1 MNATSVTCVE
11 QTQCG
16 AGQKISH
23 FNATVVGNCSACG
36 ADTYQTATEHRLTSC
51 TAQPTC
57 GAGQKIS
64 TDSATAARSCSACP
78 ANTYQTSAS
87 HRDTSCTVQPT
98 CGAGEFLDSP
108 SATAAGVCTACPAD
122 TYQNSANHRLTSCTA
137 QPTCGAGQKY
147 ETDGTKTTERTC
159 PSCPANTYQTSTSH
173 RNTSCTA
180 QANCAAGEFAS
191 TLDLVSARVCDDC
204 PAGQFTDT
212 QGLATSCTACDGT
225 TQFQDQA
232 GQSACKTIAAVC
244 NKGTKQTTPPDAS
257 TDRVCSDCPADTYQ
271 DETGQSDCKPQ
282 GTCGNGHG
290 YDAPSLETERVCT
303 PCSAGRSKA
312 GDNRQGCAE
321 CPTGE
326 FSAAAGATT
335 CAACATP
342 CSTGQIT
349 TTNCTT
355 TTDRVCQDCDG
366 ATQWQDDPTQSACK
380 SHPACGPGELLDNPS
395 ATVAAAC
402 AACPADTYQD
412 AVGHRIT
419 SCTAQTECAA
429 GEKISA
435 DSTTAARSCSACPA
449 DTYQD
454 ATNHRVTD
462 CKPATVCPIG
472 RFVITPATASSD
484 RACSDCDATSTFSNG
499 TNAASCTDQTQC
511 AAGEKITG
519 NSATNAG
526 ACEACPSGRFQD
538 AVDHRQAACKDYDA
552 QCWTDTGKRLLHA
565 TTKTANI
572 DCEECTIGQY
582 EDQTIQNQTAADRL
596 TCKSCP
602 DNSYQNET
610 GQDACENQPFCG
622 VGQYISSYN
631 ATTPGTCHACPAGK
645 FQINTGNHRTQC
657 SNCTGDTFQDL
668 AGKNNCTARS
678 LCPVGQGQSNAPDAS
693 TDRTCAACVVN
704 STFSSANSAAPCHD
718 VGTCGTG
725 EHVSQAPT
733 ASSDVVCS
741 TTGNCT
747 DAQYESKA
755 PVPGV
760 SDRECTA
767 LTECNTATEFESKAP
782 VPGVS
787 NRECNATRNC
797 DSSTQYQTAAPT
809 ATTDRQCAD
818 LTVCT
823 TDQYENQTATATT
836 DRQCKALTTC
846 TATQF
851 EAVPET
857 ANTDR
862 QCVAVTVCDTSSQY
876 QTVAPNATTNRECA
890 SLTTCSATTQYENL
904 EPTLTTDR
912 GCAALTTCTGT
923 EYENLAPTLTSDRTC
938 AALTTCT
945 GTEFENLAPTPTSD
959 RGCAALTTCTAS
971 QFESTAH
978 NATTDRT
985 CAALTTC
992 NATQYESTPPTATTD
1007 RVCLECAAG
1016 NARLATSCTPCA
1028 PNTTSSVPGAAA
1040 CTACPAGQY
1049 QHQSGQTACVTDCA
1063 LSAWSAWDACTAS
1076 CGTGTQGRTRTE
1088 VTAAQNGGAAC
1099 STNVSHSRACN
1110 DHACPVDCTLTAWSN
1125 WGACGLTCGDG
1136 LRSRE
1141 RTVDTQAA
1149 HGGAACDTTVSESE
1163 ACNDS
1168 PCPVNCTVSEWSSW
1182 SDCTKACGTGSETR
1196 TRSITQQANNS
1207 GTVCPSLDHT
1217 RDCNTH
1223 ACPVDCV
1230 MSSWDAFSTCS
1241 VSCGDGGTRTRSRS
1255 VVTVDQHGGTACPT
1269 ILGQTQECNAHACP
1283 VDCAVSDWSAWSAC
1297 PQQCCNT
1304 VLSLCPRHTRTRS
1317 AVTPVSGGGVACPQ
1331 LQHDR
1336 RCASEPCNFHPAH
1349 PCGIPFGVAT
1359 DQACAE
1365 ASPHVA
1371 ALARTMAHHRCCAQ
1385 LVQCDNSSTH
1395 DDVRQKIQGS
1405 CTTERH
1411 AQLVNNPVEMSKEVR
1426 KLAKSLGLHGQTFYA
1441 ANDNLVGWAPGSV
1454 RLDSSDKLM
1463 EAVVHMAR
1471 HNEAANEK
1479 PQWHFVVCWDETPGN
1494 EVCKHAVAVSLGM
1507 DSPAY
1512 QVQDDV
1518 GRRLL
1523 DGMTSPAAN
1532 SSCAWNEA
1540 SIRHGD
1546 NTTSCGK
1553 ILTGAHAVGDVETWA
1568 RPKNNP
1574 NLTFT
1579 ATPAVNLTNP
1589 PPAVLAVYNGTLTL
1603 EDCKNQCHKPWR
1615 NNSNVECV
1623 GILWNITL
1631 ESCITLKSTNKSDYE
1646 DGGAYGLW
1654 WKPGIAEFDQKGNGT
1669 VDVIAPVAPA
1679 DDGGGTSGAVVGAAI
1694 GGSVVLAAIAA
1705 AFANNRVRRNARQRS
1720 SGTPY
1725 DQNPGASKDPT
1736 QVPAATT
1743 PDGADVFGQSNINA
1757 LLRPTASLLPNNFNW

>member
-11 QTQCG
+11 QTKCG

-36 ADTYQTATEHRLTSC
+36 ADTYQNATEHRLTSC

-108 SATAAGVCTACPAD
+108 SATAAGVCTACPAN
-122 TYQNSANHRLTSCTA
+122 TYQNAANHRLTSCTA

-159 PSCPANTYQTSTSH
+159 PSCPADTYQTSTSH

-180 QANCAAGEFAS
+180 QANCTAGEFAS

-257 TDRVCSDCPADTYQ
+257 TDRVCTDCPTDTYQ
-271 DETGQSDCKPQ
+271 DQTGQSDCKPQ
-282 GTCGNGHG
+282 GTCGDGHG

-321 CPTGE
+321 CPTGL
-326 FSAAAGATT
+326 FSAAAGETS
-335 CAACATP
+335 CAACAAP

-355 TTDRVCQDCDG
+355 TTDRVCQNCDG
-366 ATQWQDDPTQSACK
+366 ATQWQDDPTQSTCK
-380 SHPACGPGELLDNPS
+380 SHP
-395 ATVAAAC
+395 T
-402 AACPADTYQD
+402 
-412 AVGHRIT
+412 
-419 SCTAQTECAA
+419 CAA

-435 DSTTAARSCSACPA
+435 TSATAARSCSACPA

-454 ATNHRVTD
+454 AVNHRITSCTAQTQCAAGQKISAASTTAARSCSACPADKYQDATNHSVTD
-462 CKPATVCPIG
+462 CKPATNCSAG
-472 RFVITPATASSD
+472 KFVSTPVTVSSD
-484 RACSDCDATSTFSNG
+484 RVCGDCDATNTFSSTDNS
-499 TNAASCTDQTQC
+499 ASCTNQTLC
-511 AAGEKITG
+511 DAGEKITG
-519 NSATNAG
+519 ASATAAG
-526 ACEACPSGRFQD
+526 ACDACPSGQFQD

-622 VGQYISSYN
+622 AGQYISSYN

-657 SNCTGDTFQDL
+657 SNCTGDTFQDET
-668 AGKNNCTARS
+668 GKSQCKARS
-678 LCPVGQGQSNAPDAS
+678 LCPVGQGQSNATDAS
-693 TDRTCAACVVN
+693 TDRTCAACVVD
-704 STFSSANSAAPCHD
+704 STFSSANSAAPCQA
-718 VGTCGTG
+718 VGTCSTS

-782 VPGVS
+782 VPGVT

-823 TDQYENQTATATT
+823 TDQYENKTATATT

-857 ANTDR
+857 ANTNR

-890 SLTTCSATTQYENL
+890 ALTTCNATTQY
-904 EPTLTTDR
+904 
-912 GCAALTTCTGT
+912 
-923 EYENLAPTLTSDRTC
+923 
-938 AALTTCT
+938 
-945 GTEFENLAPTPTSD
+945 ENLAPTPTSD
-959 RGCAALTTCTAS
+959 RGCAALTTCATDQFESQAATATDDRQCTALTTCNATQYES
-971 QFESTAH
+971 TAPTTTTDRGCAALTTCTTDQFESTAH

-992 NATQYESTPPTATTD
+992 NATQYESTAPTATTD
-1007 RVCLECAAG
+1007 RVCLQCAAG
-1016 NARLATSCTPCA
+1016 NARPDSTTCTPCA

-1076 CGTGTQGRTRTE
+1076 CGTGGTQGRTRTE

-1110 DHACPVDCTLTAWSN
+1110 DHACPVDCTLTTWSN

-1141 RTVDTQAA
+1141 RTVATQAA
-1149 HGGAACDTTVSESE
+1149 HGGAACDTTRSESE

-1207 GTVCPSLDHT
+1207 GTVCPSLNHT

-1223 ACPVDCV
+1223 ACPVDCAV
-1230 MSSWDAFSTCS
+1230 ADWGAFSTCS
-1241 VSCGDGGTRTRSRS
+1241 VECGGGTRSRTRAI
-1255 VVTVDQHGGTACPT
+1255 TVQPANGGQLCPAT
-1269 ILGQTQECNAHACP
+1269 SETDSCNTHACP
-1283 VDCAVSDWSAWSAC
+1283 VDCAVSDWSSWSAC
-1297 PQQCCNT
+1297 PELCCHHY
-1304 VLSLCPRHTRTRS
+1304 LHHLCPFHDRTRTITQ
-1317 AVTPVSGGGVACPQ
+1317 ADLHGGAACPS
-1331 LQHDR
+1331 LSATR
-1336 RCASEPCNFHPAH
+1336 ECATEPCGLWPRHECGKHFAH
-1349 PCGIPFGVAT
+1349 VA
-1359 DQACAE
+1359 AE
-1365 ASPHVA
+1365 ECLSPHVRSFMRA
-1371 ALARTMAHHRCCAQ
+1371 VGQHKCCETNVTCTKDNIQQAVDTFCGHQGQ
-1385 LVQCDNSSTH
+1385 LLNQ
-1395 DDVRQKIQGS
+1395 
-1405 CTTERH
+1405 
-1411 AQLVNNPVEMSKEVR
+1411 PVEMA
-1426 KLAKSLGLHGQTFYA
+1426 KLAKDIAQATGVQVQTIYA
-1441 ANDNLVGWAPGSV
+1441 PHDHLTGWPAGSYRV
-1454 RLDSSDKLM
+1454 ESPLKLL
-1463 EAVVHMAR
+1463 EAVVHLMRDDLELPQRHVMVCWNETNGVETCGHALRVRMATDTPPTDPDSAR
-1471 HNEAANEK
+1471 RRLNDMSVNASVDACPHNEPAIDLGNGE
-1479 PQWHFVVCWDETPGN
+1479 VVCNMNMTVAHSVHNEQWLRPGN
-1494 EVCKHAVAVSLGM
+1494 NT
-1507 DSPAY
+1507 
-1512 QVQDDV
+1512 
-1518 GRRLL
+1518 LL
-1523 DGMTSPAAN
+1523 RFYAPP
-1532 SSCAWNEA
+1532 
-1540 SIRHGD
+1540 
-1546 NTTSCGK
+1546 
-1553 ILTGAHAVGDVETWA
+1553 V
-1568 RPKNNP
+1568 
-1574 NLTFT
+1574 
-1579 ATPAVNLTNP
+1579 NP
-1589 PPAVLAVYNGTLTL
+1589 PERNVTAVMANYSHIAHLA
-1603 EDCKNQCHKPWR
+1603 DCRKKCQGHPPPQVDN
-1615 NNSNVECV
+1615 CV
-1623 GILWNITL
+1623 GILFNASLEQCVTL
-1631 ESCITLKSTNKSDYE
+1631 RSTDRANYTNGDEEKMW
-1646 DGGAYGLW
+1646 YGLW
-1654 WKPGIAEFDQKGNGT
+1654 WRPPTVAFDKKNGT
-1669 VDVIAPVAPA
+1669 DTTTTAAPTTAAPTTAAPA
-1679 DDGGGTSGAVVGAAI
+1679 DDGGGGVSAGAVGGGVVGGLA
-1694 GGSVVLAAIAA
+1694 VLAIAA
-1705 AFANNRVRRNARQRS
+1705 AIYTKRHRRDRAGLGEKGQDELSRSRS
-1720 SGTPY
+1720 S
-1725 DQNPGASKDPT
+1725 SKQDPT
-1736 QVPAATT
+1736 AGTT
-1743 PDGADVFGQSNINA
+1743 TDVSSELI
-1757 LLRPTASLLPNNFNW
+1757 RPTASLLPNNFNW